1 MGSSPKMVTS
11 PTQIRVMTVDDHALI
26 REGIAALIAN
36 QKDMTLV
43 GEASNGREA
52 IEQFRVHRPDVT

>member
-1 MGSSPKMVTS
+1 
-11 PTQIRVMTVDDHALI
+11 MTVDDHALI

-36 QKDMTLV
+36 QKDMILV

-52 IEQFRVHRPDVT
+52 VEQFRLHRPDVTLMDLQMESMR